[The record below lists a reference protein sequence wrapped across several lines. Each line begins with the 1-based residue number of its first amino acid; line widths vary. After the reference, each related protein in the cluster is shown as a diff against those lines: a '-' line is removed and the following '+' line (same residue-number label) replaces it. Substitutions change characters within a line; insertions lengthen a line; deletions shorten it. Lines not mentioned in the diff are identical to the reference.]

1 MVWKNPGRWRQSNNK
16 EEKGERMGDNS
27 VKVNNPIRALG
38 LDNKAGE
45 GLQSMGLV
53 ISRAGL
59 GKTAILVQFALD
71 CMLLGNKVLHIS
83 IGQSVDKTRKWY
95 DDILSMLT
103 DGEKIESIPEI
114 MRNRMIMTFKESAFT
129 KAKLQERLDDLV
141 KQDIYKPEC
150 LIIDGY
156 DFERNDYASM
166 VELRDFMGQHGLKM
180 IWFSAVSHREDK
192 RVSANGVPAPC
203 HEVDDL
209 FDIVLFIKPEG
220 EAMKLDIL
228 KCDDCAVHPGTS
240 LGLDPATMLIQKN

>member
-1 MVWKNPGRWRQSNNK
+1 MENTIQG
-16 EEKGERMGDNS
+16 
-27 VKVNNPIRALG
+27 NNPLRALG
-38 LDNKAGE
+38 LEERTGGE
-45 GLQSMGLV
+45 LHAMMGLV
-53 ISRAGL
+53 MARAGL

-71 CMLLGNKVLHIS
+71 CMLLGNKVLHVA
-83 IGQSVDKTRKWY
+83 IGEGLEKTRVWY
-95 DDILSMLT
+95 DDILSLLT
-103 DGEKIESIPEI
+103 DGEKVDDIPAI
-114 MRNRMIMTFKESAFT
+114 MKNRMIMTFKESAFT
-129 KAKLQERLDDLV
+129 KAKLKERLDDLV

-220 EAMKLDIL
+220 EEMKLDIL

-240 LGLDPATMLIQKN
+240 LGLDPATMMIQKT